1 MTIDTFNA
9 LVSEIRSARE
19 EGDEVR
25 VFQLL
30 AQIAPER
37 LEEAAHIAQVTMELA
52 STLKYA
58 RDLLSRFDEEDGEV
72 TDPYW
77 LIRDAADLATMEVW
91 RPVVGRIMREALARL
106 PKWKKVAEG
115 PGFLWCT
122 GAGDIS
128 EIAQR
133 ATTVAA
139 VYREDSDQV
148 AWLEPLDEDA
158 DAEDGVEY
166 DAVYKT
172 CWDADPTGA
181 MIYVQPTADGEGWE
195 VWANWV

>member
-37 LEEAAHIAQVTMELA
+37 LAEAAHIAQVAMELA

-58 RDLLSRFDEEDGEV
+58 RDFLSRFDEDGDV
-72 TDPYW
+72 TDAYW

-91 RPVVGRIMREALARL
+91 RPVVARIMREALAGL

-115 PGFLWCT
+115 PGFLWCV
-122 GAGDIS
+122 GEWDGYDSAPG
-128 EIAQR
+128 
-133 ATTVAA
+133 VAA
-139 VYREDSDQV
+139 VVQEPPLTTMR
-148 AWLEPLDEDA
+148 WIEPLDEDA

-166 DAVYKT
+166 ERITSAG
-172 CWDADPTGA
+172 WDADQYGC
-181 MIYVQPTADGEGWE
+181 MIYVQHSADGEGWE
-195 VWANWV
+195 VWASWA